1 MSNALQPIFD
11 LFWDAGKIFFTWV
24 FDGWIEPKKS
34 LDDFFKAANIK
45 NSLGE
50 YPEVVIDNKTVFVVF
65 VPAGLSV
72 DDFLKHKDA
81 LELYLNNEVKM
92 EASSG
97 WVRIEVL
104 KELPEIIEYEIPSKT
119 KELCIPFA
127 KSIDGI
133 EYIDFIKEPHILL
146 TGSTGSGKSIT
157 LRNII
162 TSLVYLYP
170 NQIELALIDFKIVEL
185 SIFKSL
191 KQVRQYAT
199 DIEQAKEVISGE
211 LEEAKNRYK
220 LFEKYGVTNI
230 YDYNKKVSNDKKL
243 KYRFIVIEEF
253 VMLIEDKKKI
263 AMKMLKQLSVIS
275 RASGQFIIITG
286 QRFDNTVI
294 DLVIRAQFG
303 NRLCHKMQDE
313 ANSKLII
320 DDAGAEKIKDKGR
333 MIFKCNSEKI
343 ECQSYFIDEKTVKDI
358 IKPYLEPKKEPKK
371 DILSPNTNKG
381 TLENDCIIKDKLQDK
396 ENKIPPVANKK
407 VDFEYDLSFL
417 DKL

>member
-1 MSNALQPIFD
+1 
-11 LFWDAGKIFFTWV
+11 
-24 FDGWIEPKKS
+24 
-34 LDDFFKAANIK
+34 
-45 NSLGE
+45 
-50 YPEVVIDNKTVFVVF
+50 
-65 VPAGLSV
+65 
-72 DDFLKHKDA
+72 
-81 LELYLNNEVKM
+81 M

-97 WVRIEVL
+97 WVRIEML
-104 KELPEIIEYEIPSKT
+104 KKLPKVIEYEIPKKR

-127 KSIDGI
+127 VSGKGV
-133 EYIDFIKEPHILL
+133 EYINFKYEPHVLI
-146 TGSTGSGKSIT
+146 TGNTGSGKSIT

-162 TSLVYLYP
+162 TSLISLYP
-170 NQIELALIDFKIVEL
+170 DEVDLILIDFKIVEL
-185 SIFKSL
+185 SLFKYL
-191 KQVRQYAT
+191 KQVEQYIT
-199 DIEQAKEVISGE
+199 DTEDAKEVLSDE
-211 LEEAKNRYK
+211 LETCKKRYA
-220 LFEKYGVTNI
+220 LFEKIGVTNI
-230 YDYNKKVSNDKKL
+230 YDYNKKVSKYKKL

-253 VMLIEDKKKI
+253 IMLAEDKKRI
-263 AMKMLKQLSVIS
+263 AMKELRKLSVIS
-275 RASGQFIIITG
+275 RSAGIFLIITG

-294 DLVIRAQFG
+294 DLVMRSNIG

-371 DILSPNTNKG
+371 DILSPNANKG

-407 VDFEYDLSFL
+407 VEFEYDLSFL